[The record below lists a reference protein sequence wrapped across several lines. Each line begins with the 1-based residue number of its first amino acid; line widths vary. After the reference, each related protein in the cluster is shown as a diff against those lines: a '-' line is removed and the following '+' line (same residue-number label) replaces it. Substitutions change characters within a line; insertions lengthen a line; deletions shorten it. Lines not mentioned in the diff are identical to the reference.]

1 MKKPVSAP
9 MFNQE
14 DFPISIVR
22 LTVLN
27 GTGVDIDEL
36 ATKPIIGVANSFTE
50 MNPGHMHLR
59 NLAERVKEC
68 VHAAGG
74 IPFEFDVPAPCDG
87 LTEGNP
93 GMRFVLPQRELIAD
107 TIETYS
113 RSMLLDGLV
122 MIASCDKIIPGMVMA
137 AARLDRPTIFLP
149 GGPGAFQ
156 IRFSASMKEGTIN
169 DRDYDDLLS
178 KMETATCAT
187 CGACELM
194 GTANTMQCLVEAMG
208 LTLPGSA
215 NVPAY
220 HSEKLLFARRAGKRI
235 VEMIEEELTARKLL
249 TADAIQNAV
258 IVDLA
263 IGGSTN
269 STLHLPAIAHELD
282 MELPLYSFNDL
293 NRKIPTLCAI
303 RPSGPHGITDL
314 YRAGG
319 VPAVMK
325 VLADDLHLDAV
336 VATGATWGDIL
347 PGVTVLDTTVIPPRD
362 RPHRPEGGTV
372 VLFGNLAPEGA
383 VVKQSAVEDDLL
395 SFTGPA
401 RIFDSESD
409 CLAAIREKGL
419 NEGEVVIIRYEGP
432 KVGPGMPETL
442 AVTMALPLNGYNRV
456 ALVTDGRFSGA
467 SSGPCVGHV
476 SPEAYVGGPIAALR
490 DGDSVT
496 IYIPGRGLEVA
507 ITDDEIRER
516 METWEPLEPDLPPGY
531 MRRYVRLVSS
541 AARGA
546 VLE

>member
-9 MFNQE
+9 MFNQS
-14 DFPISIVR
+14 DFPISIIR
-22 LTVLN
+22 LTVLK

-59 NLAERVKEC
+59 NLAERVKEG

-107 TIETYS
+107 TIEMYS

-149 GGPGAFQ
+149 GGPGSFQ
-156 IRFSASMKEGTIN
+156 IRFSTSMKEGTIN
-169 DRDYDDLLS
+169 DRDYDDLLA

-187 CGACELM
+187 CGACEIM

-220 HSEKLLFARRAGKRI
+220 HSEKLLLARRAGKRV
-235 VEMIEEELTARKLL
+235 VEMVEEELTARKLL

-282 MELPLYSFNDL
+282 MELPLSSFNDL

-303 RPSGPHGITDL
+303 RPSGPYGITDL

-347 PGVTVLDTTVIPPRD
+347 PGVTVMDTTVIPPRD

-383 VVKQSAVEDDLL
+383 VVKQSAVDDDLL

-432 KVGPGMPETL
+432 KGGPGMPETL

-476 SPEAYVGGPIAALR
+476 SPEAYVGGPIAALL

-496 IYIPGRGLEVA
+496 IDIPGRKLEVA
-507 ITDDEIRER
+507 LTDEEILER
-516 METWEPLEPDLPPGY
+516 METWKPLEPDLPPGY

-541 AARGA
+541 AAKGA
-546 VLE
+546 ILE